1 MAKTDRRT
9 GSVVD
14 MAFGSTSVTTSAPTV
29 SQINAL
35 TRIECYVVD
44 TVDTPRSGSTTDISA
59 LCERETFNIATTIEN
74 GDITGTF
81 WREFDGSDTAWTLF
95 DDSANPP
102 ETQYLVVCRG
112 GFSGAAGAPASGDIA
127 DVYTVQVVSRSPMGP
142 TKTDG
147 QRFEVTLAVVEVE
160 FDVTVST

>member
-14 MAFGSTSVTTSAPTV
+14 MAFGSSALTVSAPTV
-29 SQINAL
+29 AQINAL
-35 TRIECYVVD
+35 TRIECYTVD

-59 LCERETFNIATTIEN
+59 LCERETFNIAATIEN

-81 WREFDGSDTAWTLF
+81 WREFDGTDAAWALF
-95 DDSANPP
+95 DDSAVPP

-112 GFSGAAGAPASGDIA
+112 GFSGAAGVAASGNIV
-127 DVYTVQVVSRSPMGP
+127 DVYTVQVVSRSPMAP

-147 QRFEVTLAVVEVE
+147 QRFEVTMSVVAVVFDEV
-160 FDVTVST
+160 VAA